1 MNCLRCKTVQTIR
14 ITYPLDRLRDVRGRQ
29 LPSVVDRCPCCGL
42 QWADMPEENIASASV
57 DVQPY
62 HPLMAEYSPFSM
74 PGEVS
79 VQEQLLLFGDL
90 GLNAF

>member
-1 MNCLRCKTVQTIR
+1 MNCLRCKTVETIR

-42 QWADMPEENIASASV
+42 QWADMPEENLAAANV

-62 HPLMAEYSPFSM
+62 YPSMADYSLFYVPSA
-74 PGEVS
+74 ES
-79 VQEQLLLFGDL
+79 EREQLSLFEGLDL
-90 GLNAF
+90 KAF